1 MILSS
6 KIAKLA
12 NIPLKND
19 EEKLFSQQL
28 TSILELVSKLQK
40 IETRN
45 IIPTSQVTGLINIF
59 RDDEID
65 ENRILTQ
72 SEALFNAKKTH
83 NGYFVVPKILE

>member
-1 MILSS
+1 MISSS

-12 NIPLKND
+12 NIPIKKD
-19 EEKLFSQQL
+19 EEELFSQQL

-40 IETRN
+40 IETKN
-45 IIPTSQVTGLINIF
+45 VIPTSQVTGLINIF

-72 SEALFNAKKTH
+72 EQALSNAKKT
-83 NGYFVVPKILE
+83 NDGYFVN

>member
-1 MILSS
+1 MISSS

-28 TSILELVSKLQK
+28 TSILDLVSKLQK

-45 IIPTSQVTGLINIF
+45 ITPTFQVTGLINVL

-65 ENRILTQ
+65 KNRILTQ
-72 SEALFNAKKTH
+72 KQALSNAKKTH
-83 NGYFVVPKILE
+83 DGYFVN